1 MFGCETP
8 DVEFVYDIRCA
19 DTGRD
24 RGSEVSLSQT
34 YEICVYAAR
43 DGFDNSDMA
52 TATIGWR
59 NGQPVMEGF
68 SSITMD
74 GEDSRG
80 DVNCDGKVDV
90 ADIAKILSIM
100 AESAIR

>member
-1 MFGCETP
+1 M
-8 DVEFVYDIRCA
+8 
-19 DTGRD
+19 
-24 RGSEVSLSQT
+24 SLGQI
-34 YEICVYAAR
+34 YEICVYATL
-43 DGFDNSDMA
+43 DGHYDSDVA

-74 GEDSRG
+74 GSDDSG

-100 AESAIR
+100 AGTSAK